1 MTKAITNLVTIFLL
15 AIIGS
20 GLSAQDFSIE
30 GELYKPNGDRIAGA
44 EVLMV
49 AGDQMATEITND
61 QGFYQH
67 TFNGL
72 ADSTMIEI
80 STENVCSGEMLE
92 EVIFYFPNGNVS
104 VDFLMCNNNPSDSCM
119 AMFAWNQMDGNNIQ
133 FEDIS
138 MGNPT
143 ARVWYFGDGASS
155 TEQSPL
161 HQYQQAGE
169 YMVTLEIEGEDCSSA
184 TEMYVF
190 VGDSIW
196 PPNDSCLAMFE
207 WYQTDAM
214 NVQFMDYSMGNPTA
228 WVWYFGD
235 GVSSTEQSPLHQY
248 QQAGE
253 YMVTL
258 EIEGEDC
265 SSATEMYV
273 FVGDSIWPPND
284 SCLAMFE
291 WYQTDAMNVQ
301 FMDYSMGNP
310 TAWVWYF
317 GDGASSTEQSPLHQY
332 QQAGEYM
339 VTLEIE
345 GEDCSS
351 ATEMYVFVGDSIWP
365 PNDSCLAMFE
375 WYQTDA
381 MNVQFMDYSMGNP
394 TAWVWYFGDGV
405 SSTEQSP
412 LHQYQEA
419 GEYMVTLEIQG
430 EDCFNATEMYVF
442 VGDSIWPPAGCEAYY
457 TYEALSET
465 SVQFY
470 DLSEGDGIEYYSW
483 DFGDGATSD
492 EQNPQHEYAASGI
505 YPVFLTISGDSC
517 QSVYGMDIIVGDS
530 IWPPNDS
537 CMAMFAY
544 YQDEESMQVYFED
557 LSMGN
562 PTEWA
567 WDFGDGN
574 TSSEQNP
581 VHDYQ
586 EEGIYVVHLIA
597 GNDDCS
603 SEIYMDI
610 FVGDYWWPQ
619 DCQAMFYPYIDS
631 TNDLTVHFINESF
644 GGDAYLWEFGD
655 GDTSTEE
662 NPVHT
667 YAQEGEYIITLT
679 ISSDSCE
686 SSFSMAMMLNS
697 DWMQG
702 DYQALFYPELLHAN
716 TFIFHDMSIPADQIS
731 GWSWDFGDG
740 NTSTEQN
747 PEHSYA
753 AAGNYVVN
761 LEVSVTG
768 ERNSSLYAIELN
780 SETGEFTAMMNM
792 STTSVA
798 EKQGPLNTAIYPN
811 PVKGLLSYSFSSN
824 GDATAEVR
832 ILNIAG
838 QLIQAEQINV
848 ASGNNQGRID
858 VNSLNNGVYL
868 LEIRYDDGNSET
880 IRFIK

>member
-30 GELYKPNGDRIAGA
+30 GELYKANGDRIAGA

-49 AGDQMATEITND
+49 AGDQVATEITND

-72 ADSTMIEI
+72 NDSTMIQVN
-80 STENVCSGEMLE
+80 TEDVCTGEMLE
-92 EVIFYFPNGNVS
+92 EVVFYFPNGTVS

-133 FEDIS
+133 FEDYS

-143 ARVWYFGDGASS
+143 AWQWNFGDGASS
-155 TEQSPL
+155 AEQNPL
-161 HQYQQAGE
+161 HQYEEAGE
-169 YMVTLEIEGEDCSSA
+169 YIVTLEIEGEDCSSA
-184 TEMYVF
+184 TEMWIL

-196 PPNDSCLAMFE
+196 PPNDSCMAMFE
-207 WYQTDAM
+207 WYHLDGM

-228 WVWYFGD
+228 WQWNFGD
-235 GVSSTEQSPLHQY
+235 GASSAEQNPVHQY
-248 QQAGE
+248 EEAGE
-253 YMVTL
+253 YIVTL

-265 SSATEMYV
+265 SSATEMWIL
-273 FVGDSIWPPND
+273 VGDSIWPPND
-284 SCLAMFE
+284 SCMAMFE
-291 WYQTDAMNVQ
+291 WYHLDGMNVQ

-317 GDGASSTEQSPLHQY
+317 GDGASS
-332 QQAGEYM
+332 
-339 VTLEIE
+339 I
-345 GEDCSS
+345 
-351 ATEMYVFVGDSIWP
+351 
-365 PNDSCLAMFE
+365 
-375 WYQTDA
+375 
-381 MNVQFMDYSMGNP
+381 
-394 TAWVWYFGDGV
+394 
-405 SSTEQSP
+405 EQSP
-412 LHQYQEA
+412 LHQYQET
-419 GEYMVTLEIQG
+419 GEYIVTLEIQG
-430 EDCFNATEMYVF
+430 EDCFSATEMRVL
-442 VGDSIWPPAGCEAYY
+442 VGDSIWPPIGCEAYY
-457 TYEALSET
+457 TYEPLSET

-470 DLSEGDGIEYYSW
+470 DLSEGDDIEYYSW

-492 EQNPQHEYAASGI
+492 EQNPMHEYAASGI

-537 CMAMFAY
+537 CMAMFAWV
-544 YQDEESMQVYFED
+544 QDEESLEVSFED

-562 PTEWA
+562 PSRWQ

-581 VHDYQ
+581 VHQYA
-586 EEGIYVVHLIA
+586 EEGIHLVHLMA

-610 FVGDYWWPQ
+610 FVGNYWWPQ
-619 DCQAMFYPYIDS
+619 DCQAMFYPYLDS
-631 TNDLTVHFINESF
+631 ANYLTVHFMNESF
-644 GGDAYLWEFGD
+644 GGEEYLWDFGD
-655 GDTSTEE
+655 GATSTEE

-667 YAQEGEYIITLT
+667 YAQEGEYIITLS

-686 SSFSMAMMLNS
+686 STFSMDMMLNS

-702 DYQALFYPELLHAN
+702 DYQALFYPEMVHTN
-716 TFIFHDMSIPADQIS
+716 SFIFHDMSIPADQIS

-753 AAGNYVVN
+753 TAGNYVVN
-761 LEVSVTG
+761 LEVSVSG
-768 ERNSSLYAIELN
+768 ERNSRMYAVELN
-780 SETGEFTAMMNM
+780 SETGDFTGMMNIV
-792 STTSVA
+792 TSVD

-811 PVKGLLSYSFSSN
+811 PVKDQLSYSFSSKE
-824 GDATAEVR
+824 GARAEVR

-848 ASGNNQGRID
+848 TSGNNQGRID

-868 LEIRYDDGNSET
+868 LEIRYAEGSSET

>member
-49 AGDQMATEITND
+49 AGDQVATEITND

-72 ADSTMIEI
+72 ADSTMIQI
-80 STENVCSGEMLE
+80 STEDVCSGEMLE
-92 EVIFYFPNGNVS
+92 EVVFYFPNGNVS

-138 MGNPT
+138 MGDPT
-143 ARVWYFGDGASS
+143 AWQWSFGDGASS

-161 HQYQQAGE
+161 HQYQEAGE
-169 YMVTLEIEGEDCSSA
+169 YIVTLEIQSENCFSA

-196 PPNDSCLAMFE
+196 PPNDSCMAMFE

-235 GVSSTEQSPLHQY
+235 GASSTEQNPLHQY
-248 QQAGE
+248 EEAGE
-253 YMVTL
+253 YIVTL
-258 EIEGEDC
+258 EIQSENC
-265 SSATEMYV
+265 FSATEMYV

-284 SCLAMFE
+284 SCMAMFE

-332 QQAGEYM
+332 QEAGEYI

-351 ATEMYVFVGDSIWP
+351 TTEMYVFVGDSIWP
-365 PNDSCLAMFE
+365 PMVCQAFYTYEPISE
-375 WYQTDA
+375 TSI
-381 MNVQFMDYSMGNP
+381 QFYDMSEGEGIEEY
-394 TAWVWYFGDGV
+394 VWEFGDGTT
-405 SSTEQSP
+405 ST
-412 LHQYQEA
+412 
-419 GEYMVTLEIQG
+419 
-430 EDCFNATEMYVF
+430 D
-442 VGDSIWPPAGCEAYY
+442 
-457 TYEALSET
+457 
-465 SVQFY
+465 
-470 DLSEGDGIEYYSW
+470 
-483 DFGDGATSD
+483 
-492 EQNPQHEYAASGI
+492 QNPVHEFSAPGI
-505 YPVFLTISGDSC
+505 YPVFLNISGDSC
-517 QSVYGMDIIVGDS
+517 ESVFGMDVIVGDS

-537 CMAMFAY
+537 CMAMFAWM
-544 YQDEESMQVYFED
+544 QDEESLEVSFED

-562 PTEWA
+562 PNQWQ
-567 WDFGDGN
+567 WNFGDGN

-581 VHDYQ
+581 VHQYA
-586 EEGIYVVHLIA
+586 EEGIYLVHLMA

-619 DCQAMFYPYIDS
+619 DCQAMFYPYLDS
-631 TNDLTVHFINESF
+631 TNYLTVHFMNESF
-644 GGDAYLWEFGD
+644 GGEEYLWDFGD
-655 GDTSTEE
+655 GETSTEE
-662 NPVHT
+662 NPAHT
-667 YAQEGEYIITLT
+667 YAQEGEYIITLS

-686 SSFSMAMMLNS
+686 STFSMEIMLNS

-702 DYQALFYPELLHAN
+702 DYQALFYPEMLHTN
-716 TFIFHDMSIPADQIS
+716 SFIFHDMSIPADQIS

-747 PEHSYA
+747 PEHTYTET
-753 AAGNYVVN
+753 GNYVVN
-761 LEVSVTG
+761 LEVSVEG
-768 ERNSSLYAIELN
+768 ERNSRMYAVELN
-780 SETGEFTAMMNM
+780 SETGNFTGMMNIV
-792 STTSVA
+792 TSVD

-811 PVKGLLSYSFSSN
+811 PVKDQLSYSFSSKES
-824 GDATAEVR
+824 ATAEVR

-838 QLIQAEQINV
+838 QLIQVEQINV
-848 ASGNNQGRID
+848 TSGNNQWIFRTKLTHPTG
-858 VNSLNNGVYL
+858 
-868 LEIRYDDGNSET
+868 
-880 IRFIK
+880 

>member
-1 MTKAITNLVTIFLL
+1 VFILQSKDPFFINSFNVKPKPIIMTKAITNLVTIFLL
-15 AIIGS
+15 AIIGN

-44 EVLMV
+44 EVLMI

-67 TFNGL
+67 TFSGL
-72 ADSTMIEI
+72 ADSTMIQI
-80 STENVCSGEMLE
+80 STEDVCSGEMLE

-138 MGNPT
+138 LGNPT
-143 ARVWYFGDGASS
+143 VWEWHFGDGASS

-184 TEMYVF
+184 TEMYIF

-196 PPNDSCLAMFE
+196 PP
-207 WYQTDAM
+207 
-214 NVQFMDYSMGNPTA
+214 V
-228 WVWYFGD
+228 
-235 GVSSTEQSPLHQY
+235 
-248 QQAGE
+248 
-253 YMVTL
+253 
-258 EIEGEDC
+258 
-265 SSATEMYV
+265 
-273 FVGDSIWPPND
+273 
-284 SCLAMFE
+284 
-291 WYQTDAMNVQ
+291 
-301 FMDYSMGNP
+301 
-310 TAWVWYF
+310 
-317 GDGASSTEQSPLHQY
+317 
-332 QQAGEYM
+332 
-339 VTLEIE
+339 
-345 GEDCSS
+345 
-351 ATEMYVFVGDSIWP
+351 
-365 PNDSCLAMFE
+365 
-375 WYQTDA
+375 
-381 MNVQFMDYSMGNP
+381 
-394 TAWVWYFGDGV
+394 
-405 SSTEQSP
+405 
-412 LHQYQEA
+412 
-419 GEYMVTLEIQG
+419 
-430 EDCFNATEMYVF
+430 
-442 VGDSIWPPAGCEAYY
+442 GCEAYY
-457 TYEALSET
+457 AYETLSET
-465 SVQFY
+465 NVQFY

-581 VHDYQ
+581 VHVYQ

-631 TNDLTVHFINESF
+631 TNYLTVHFINESF

-655 GDTSTEE
+655 GDTSTEA

-761 LEVSVTG
+761 LEASVTG

-824 GDATAEVR
+824 EDATAEVR

-848 ASGNNQGRID
+848 ASGSNQGRID

-868 LEIRYDDGNSET
+868 LEIRYDEGSSET